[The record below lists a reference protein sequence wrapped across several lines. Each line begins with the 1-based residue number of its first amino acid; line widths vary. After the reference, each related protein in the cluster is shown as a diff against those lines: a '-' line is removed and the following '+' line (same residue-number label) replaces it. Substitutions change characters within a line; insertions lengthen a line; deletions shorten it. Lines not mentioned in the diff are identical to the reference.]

1 VIETMALLFQLLGD
15 PAFDGLATWYNGPT
29 GIMRNG
35 EQLRPGGATVA
46 VDDSEWARLQGKHL
60 LILSEDGR
68 YAVLRVT
75 DTGYLYD
82 VGEFYRATPYSD
94 NFINTKEWRA
104 TWRESGPAYRIV
116 VDIPEQMFWRLFETY
131 ETQRVWAWVIE

>member
-1 VIETMALLFQLLGD
+1 MIETMALLFQLLGD

-46 VDDSEWARLQGKHL
+46 VDDSEWAWLQGKHL
-60 LILSEDGR
+60 LILSDTGR

-82 VGEFYRATPYSD
+82 AGDFCRSAYSRYFVPVD
-94 NFINTKEWRA
+94 HVAAI
-104 TWRESGPAYRIV
+104 GPRLHVV
-116 VDIPEQMFWRLFETY
+116 VDIPERTFFETFGVFD
-131 ETQRVWAWVIE
+131 TQRVWAWVIE